1 MESYLK
7 GRGFDEQ
14 AGADST
20 FSAYL
25 SPSTTTLATTSSEKI
40 EVGKETQSKV
50 IYEEEGCPVVEV
62 VSRDEK
68 PVQLIIRFDDGK
80 VLEIDCLY

>member
-7 GRGFDEQ
+7 GRGFDQQTE
-14 AGADST
+14 ADSS
-20 FSAYL
+20 FSPYL
-25 SPSTTTLATTSSEKI
+25 SPSTATLAATSSENI
-40 EVGKETQSKV
+40 EVGKETQSQV
-50 IYEEEGCPVVEV
+50 IYQEEGSPVVEV